1 MGQLTRLGRNCV
13 LNDGLE
19 ARLIQTLMCP
29 ILKYGAESWT
39 LKKQQAESIGGV
51 YEMRCYDR
59 ATRIS
64 LVEHTSNDKVL
75 QRLGQST
82 SLQGRML
89 PRKLRY
95 SRARVHI

>member
-39 LKKQQAESIGGV
+39 LKKQQAESIGAFLKCAV
-51 YEMRCYDR
+51 
-59 ATRIS
+59 AI
-64 LVEHTSNDKVL
+64 
-75 QRLGQST
+75 GQCE
-82 SLQGRML
+82 
-89 PRKLRY
+89 
-95 SRARVHI
+95 SR